1 MSLIGFSIYSIVMGG
16 KDMSVAQIGRATTD
30 VTKGIFDI
38 LTHFLLR
45 TEVNNSFES
54 NVYDSNLEDLAKGGN
69 KNASRETTCVAISI
83 VVIAFIIWDLCNQ
96 WDKLSGAGRGLAT
109 EYIAILVAA
118 VIVGIIGLFSTCA
131 FIPVIGQVIL
141 VVGLVISFFSLV
153 YGRPEPEK
161 TPGEKFVDNMRGYN
175 GWLEKIDDPP
185 STALECAITPT
196 EIPKDAGFS
205 FQITGK
211 NTKGSS
217 TQFIIK
223 PNTEK
228 LSSYTKAL
236 YIKFGFTTGYYT
248 VCLFSNESF
257 STAPDAKNGK
267 YTYSGPD
274 DPFQTMLRAEWQN

>member
-1 MSLIGFSIYSIVMGG
+1 
-16 KDMSVAQIGRATTD
+16 
-30 VTKGIFDI
+30 
-38 LTHFLLR
+38 
-45 TEVNNSFES
+45 
-54 NVYDSNLEDLAKGGN
+54 
-69 KNASRETTCVAISI
+69 
-83 VVIAFIIWDLCNQ
+83 
-96 WDKLSGAGRGLAT
+96 
-109 EYIAILVAA
+109 
-118 VIVGIIGLFSTCA
+118 
-131 FIPVIGQVIL
+131 
-141 VVGLVISFFSLV
+141 
-153 YGRPEPEK
+153 
-161 TPGEKFVDNMRGYN
+161 MRGYN

-185 STALECAITPT
+185 STALEWAITPT

-267 YTYSGPD
+267 CTYSGPD